1 MQQTI
6 IQPKTQLDL
15 YLYNKITKRFV
26 NLRKQSNILKL
37 LILILLLWN
46 GALTY
51 NLLNSPIPQ
60 FTDEQIEIIIHEEE
74 IQAEL
79 IGE

>member
-1 MQQTI
+1 MQQIT

-15 YLYNKITKRFV
+15 YLYNKITKRFI

-37 LILILLLWN
+37 LILILLIWN

-51 NLLNSPIPQ
+51 NLLDTSIPQ
-60 FTDEQIEIIIHEEE
+60 FTDEQIEFIIHEEE

>member
-1 MQQTI
+1 MQQVTI
-6 IQPKTQLDL
+6 KPKMQLDL
-15 YLYNKITKRFV
+15 YLYNKMTKRLV

-51 NLLNSPIPQ
+51 NLFNTPIPQ
-60 FTDEQIEIIIHEEE
+60 FTDEQIEIIMHEEE

>member
-1 MQQTI
+1 MQQIT
-6 IQPKTQLDL
+6 IQPKTQVDL
-15 YLYNKITKRFV
+15 YLYNKMTKRLV

-51 NLLNSPIPQ
+51 NLFNTPIPQ
-60 FTDEQIEIIIHEEE
+60 FTDEQIEIITHEEE
-74 IQAEL
+74 LQAEL
-79 IGE
+79 